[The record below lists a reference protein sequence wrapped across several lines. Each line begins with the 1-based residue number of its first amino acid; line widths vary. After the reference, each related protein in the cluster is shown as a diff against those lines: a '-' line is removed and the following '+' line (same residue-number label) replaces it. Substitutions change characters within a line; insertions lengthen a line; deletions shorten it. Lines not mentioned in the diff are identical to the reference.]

1 MREKYKSKVSQNIFP
16 KNETPRKCSQTLWHT
31 SGAFF
36 YFVFTVS
43 KSIHLGTIRMCHA
56 AQTRGSDRIV
66 ARTSCANMKKRS
78 FNLGLEDKRSIGS
91 SVCFGTVEG
100 QGCTCLFSGHARRSG
115 ARCHSHVHRKRGLRR
130 DDGHGGRIW
139 HRDHKQ
145 GSLQQSS
152 LPPCLHLL

>member
-43 KSIHLGTIRMCHA
+43 KSIRFEAVRMCCA

-66 ARTSCANMKKRS
+66 ARTSCVNMKKRS

-91 SVCFGTVEG
+91 SVCFSTIEG
-100 QGCTCLFSGHARRSG
+100 QGFTCLFSGHAHRSG

-130 DDGHGGRIW
+130 DDGHGGHIW
-139 HRDHKQ
+139 HRDHKP
-145 GSLQQSS
+145 GFLQQSS
-152 LPPCLHLL
+152 LLLCLHLL